1 MKPPLFV
8 GSSKE
13 SLDIAYALQEN
24 LESMAEVTVWDQG
37 IFNLSQP
44 AISSLIK
51 TLDISKF
58 GVFILSPDDVTKIR
72 GKEYPTARD
81 NLIFELGLFIGR
93 LGLERTFFIIPRE
106 SNDIHL
112 PSNLLGLTPA
122 YFEANRK
129 DSNLCA
135 ALGPACSQIRQAV
148 ISLESPRFNSDIYF
162 RFNHIHKRARE
173 LLINAIINSENAEKF
188 PHPTELNQKPIFSL
202 SEMVGATGI
211 ERPSLF
217 ILGLDTI
224 GGQIFKSG
232 DKAQPWENMQ
242 MEKDLVQLDEILTD
256 WEKKLSKKK

>member
-93 LGLERTFFIIPRE
+93 IGLERTFFIIPID
-106 SNDIHL
+106 SKDIHL
-112 PSNLLGLTPA
+112 PSDLLGLMPA
-122 YFEANRK
+122 YFDANRK
-129 DSNLCA
+129 DKNIRA
-135 ALGPACSQIRQAV
+135 ALGPACNQIRQAI
-148 ISLESPRFNSDIYF
+148 ISLEIPRFNSEVYLK
-162 RFNHIHKRARE
+162 FNQIHRRARE
-173 LLINAIINSENAEKF
+173 ILINAIINSENAEKF

-211 ERPSLF
+211 KGPSLF
-217 ILGLDTI
+217 ILGLNAI
-224 GGQIFKSG
+224 GEQIFESG

-256 WEKKLSKKK
+256 WEKRLSKKK